1 MNIRCS
7 CGAFSCA
14 AAKNRMSEFTLK
26 FCKPYSFM
34 LVSSYPPG
42 FVIIMAIN
50 ITTHHVI
57 DTLSPMN
64 AIFNGAGR
72 GQLIKLPTAV
82 NWV

>member
-1 MNIRCS
+1 
-7 CGAFSCA
+7 
-14 AAKNRMSEFTLK
+14 
-26 FCKPYSFM
+26 M